1 MSMIN
6 QIILAI
12 LFSAVLFLLIAMWN
26 DNLYCMVFCRKERK
40 LWKKFIKEYQNFE
53 CVRHD
58 NDGDKLFYSKD
69 NKYHIWIWCNG
80 FCSVFDEHSKC
91 LLCDFDKKMSKKMA
105 DKLNSL

>member
-1 MSMIN
+1 MIN

-12 LFSAVLFLLIAMWN
+12 LFSIALFLIIALSN
-26 DNLYCMVFCRKERK
+26 HNLYCMVFCPTQRK

-53 CVRHD
+53 YVRHD
-58 NDGDKLFYSKD
+58 NYGDKLFLSKD

-80 FCSVFDEHSKC
+80 LCSVFDEHGKC
-91 LLCDFDKKMSKKMA
+91 LLCDFDKKMSKIMA

>member
-1 MSMIN
+1 MIN

-12 LFSAVLFLLIAMWN
+12 LFSIALFLIITLSN
-26 DNLYCMVFCRKERK
+26 NNLYCMVYCPTQRK

-58 NDGDKLFYSKD
+58 NYGDKLFYSKD

-80 FCSVFDEHSKC
+80 LCSVFDEHGKC
-91 LLCDFDKKMSKKMA
+91 LLCDFDKKMSKIMA

>member
-1 MSMIN
+1 MIV

-12 LFSAVLFLLIAMWN
+12 LLSIELFFMITLLN
-26 DNLYCMVFCRKERK
+26 HNLYCMVFHHKERK

-58 NDGDKLFYSKD
+58 NDGDKLFHSKD

-80 FCSVFDEHSKC
+80 LCSVHDEHGRC
-91 LLCDFDKKMSKKMA
+91 LLCDFDKKMSKIMA

>member
-1 MSMIN
+1 MII

-12 LFSAVLFLLIAMWN
+12 LFFIALFFIIALSN
-26 DNLYCMVFCRKERK
+26 HNLYCMVFCHKERK

-80 FCSVFDEHSKC
+80 LCSVFDEHGKC
-91 LLCDFDKKMSKKMA
+91 LLCDFDKKMSKIMA